1 MEYYTAKQLAELLQ
15 QDDPNMNLRTVRY
28 YTQIG
33 IVPPLELAGN
43 KRVYTDTHVHYFRA
57 ILTLSRSGETL
68 AQIQEKLKKL
78 TMDQIIYIGESLR
91 LYQSNRLLHNET
103 HVINEDVVISMS
115 PRISP
120 ELKTKMVQTIHRLL
134 KGDAGS

>member
-78 TMDQIIYIGESLR
+78 TMDEIINIGESLR

-115 PRISP
+115 PRIPP
-120 ELKTKMVQTIHRLL
+120 ELKTKMVETIHQLL
-134 KGDAGS
+134 KGDARS